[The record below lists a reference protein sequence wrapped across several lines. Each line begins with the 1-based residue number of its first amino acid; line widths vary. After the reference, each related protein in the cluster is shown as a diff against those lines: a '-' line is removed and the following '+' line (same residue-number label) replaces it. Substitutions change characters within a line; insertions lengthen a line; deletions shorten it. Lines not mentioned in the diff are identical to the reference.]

1 MENQLLECSV
11 FDPSDEIQQG
21 TIIKFDTQD
30 DDEKIGIIVTADC
43 DIAQNKHGRYLSY
56 CNIITLDSYI
66 HNYFIQ
72 KKCQKKIVEK
82 LQCLKL
88 QIQDLLHRELSDSAF
103 KQLLSYDKETIK
115 TIINNNSLI
124 KEILVLQPF
133 YQKTEFFM
141 EDFVAICHQKKKEF
155 ENEVK
160 NFPGDKFF
168 ISKMPDPEC
177 TNEGFVVNLRRIKE
191 IKRDEISIHYFGS
204 TPSCFVLGKLNSPYK
219 EKLAQ
224 TLGCMFSDLGF
235 PADYEDQRNTIISKI
250 SGDYVK

>member
-1 MENQLLECSV
+1 MANQLLECSV

-66 HNYFIQ
+66 RNYFIQ

-82 LQCLKL
+82 LKCLKL
-88 QIQDLLHRELSDSAF
+88 QIQESLQRELSDSAF
-103 KQLLSYDKETIK
+103 EQLLSYDKETLE

-133 YQKTEFFM
+133 YQKTEFLM
-141 EDFVAICHQKKKEF
+141 EDFVSLCNQKKKEF

-168 ISKMPDPEC
+168 LSTIPDPEC
-177 TNEGFVVNLRRIKE
+177 ANEGFVVNLRRIKE
-191 IKRDEISIHYFGS
+191 ITRDEISIHYFGS

-224 TLGCMFSDLGF
+224 ALGCMFSDLGL
-235 PADYEDQRNTIISKI
+235 PADYEDQRDTIISKI